1 MDWLLYEKDYATSCS
16 CSKDSVLDD
25 LSRVHSLVKKGIGAS
40 TIEEKPTK
48 PKDQDADAQPH

>member
-25 LSRVHSLVKKGIGAS
+25 LSRVHSLVKKCIGAS
-40 TIEEKPTK
+40 TIEKKPTK
-48 PKDQDADAQPH
+48 PKDQGADA